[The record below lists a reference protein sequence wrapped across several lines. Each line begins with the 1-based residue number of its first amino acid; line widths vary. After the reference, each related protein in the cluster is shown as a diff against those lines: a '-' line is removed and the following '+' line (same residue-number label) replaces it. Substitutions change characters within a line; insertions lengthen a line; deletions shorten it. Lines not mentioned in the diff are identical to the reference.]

1 MDPNSKQKTLDNLTK
16 AESILIAVSKNSG
29 FDGMA
34 AGLALYL
41 SCIKLGKN
49 TTIQA
54 KDPSVDDGQRLYGA
68 DKIGRFEGN
77 KNLVIVVND
86 AVDNVDKVTYSL
98 EDTKLKI
105 VVHPFP
111 GARSVNRQQISF
123 EEASAKPNLVLA
135 VGFQTQEELN
145 QVIAH
150 EQNLDPN
157 IWVININTKD
167 VGQLSAQ
174 VNVFNGQ
181 AVSIC
186 EVTAQIFQELALPLD
201 EDIAYNLYAGIAQ
214 ATNYFSPSLVSPLS
228 FETASWLL
236 KFGAGRASFA
246 NPKAEKPALDASRL
260 MSAQSTPAF
269 SQMPQEPQ
277 EDFGKEDYPQPD
289 PFDQPAIEQVERKT
303 TTQEN
308 WLKPPKV
315 YKGSKSFDSE
325 K

>member
-1 MDPNSKQKTLDNLTK
+1 MDPNSKQKTLDNLTH

-49 TTIQA
+49 TIIQA
-54 KDPSVDDGQRLYGA
+54 KDPSVDDGQKLYGV

-105 VVHPFP
+105 VVHPIP
-111 GARSVNRQQISF
+111 GARSVNRHQISF
-123 EEASAKPNLVLA
+123 EETSTKPNLVLA

-150 EQNLDPN
+150 EQNLDPK
-157 IWVININTKD
+157 IWVININKQD
-167 VGQLSAQ
+167 VGRISAQ
-174 VNVFNGQ
+174 VNVFNDQ
-181 AVSIC
+181 AASIC
-186 EVTAQIFQELALPLD
+186 EVTAHIFQELALPLD

-214 ATNYFSPSLVSPLS
+214 VTNYFSPSLTLPLS

-236 KFGAGRASFA
+236 KFGAGKASFA
-246 NPKAEKPALDASRL
+246 KPQPEPAYPIRPFQAEAPL
-260 MSAQSTPAF
+260 T
-269 SQMPQEPQ
+269 QEPDN
-277 EDFGKEDYPQPD
+277 EYPVPD
-289 PFDQPAIEQVERKT
+289 PYDQPAIEQVERPKA

-315 YKGSKSFDSE
+315 YKGSKSFDNE

>member
-49 TTIQA
+49 TIIQA
-54 KDPSVDDGQRLYGA
+54 KGPSVDDGQRLYGV

-111 GARSVNRQQISF
+111 GARSVNRHQISF

-150 EQNLDPN
+150 EQNLNPN
-157 IWVININTKD
+157 TWVININKQD

-174 VNVFNGQ
+174 VNVFNDQ
-181 AVSIC
+181 ATSIC
-186 EVTAQIFQELALPLD
+186 EVAAQIFQELALPLD

-214 ATNYFSPSLVSPLS
+214 ATNYFSPSLASPLS

-246 NPKAEKPALDASRL
+246 TPHSSGL
-260 MSAQSTPAF
+260 STPKP
-269 SQMPQEPQ
+269 QMPLP
-277 EDFGKEDYPQPD
+277 KEQPDATENVQFPSPD
-289 PFDQPAIEQVERKT
+289 PFNQPAIEQVERPA

>member
-1 MDPNSKQKTLDNLTK
+1 MDQNSKQKTLDNLTK
-16 AESILIAVSKNSG
+16 AEIILVAVSENAG

-41 SCIKLGKN
+41 SCLKLGKN
-49 TTIQA
+49 TAVQA
-54 KDPSVDDGQRLYGA
+54 KNPSVDDAQRLYGV
-68 DKIGRFEGN
+68 DKIGRIEGS

-86 AVDNVDKVTYSL
+86 AVENVDKVTYSL
-98 EDTKLKI
+98 EGTKLKI

-111 GARSVNRQQISF
+111 GAKNVNRHQISF
-123 EEASAKPNLVLA
+123 EETSTKPNLVFA

-150 EQNLDPN
+150 EQNLDPT
-157 IWVININTKD
+157 IWIININKQD

-174 VNVFNGQ
+174 VSANNSQ
-181 AVSIC
+181 AASIC
-186 EVTAQIFQELALPLD
+186 EVTAQIFQQLALPLD
-201 EDIAYNLYAGIAQ
+201 EDIAYNLYAGVAQ
-214 ATNYFSPSLVSPLS
+214 ATNYFSPSLASPLS

-246 NPKAEKPALDASRL
+246 KGQSSQLSMPKP
-260 MSAQSTPAF
+260 
-269 SQMPQEPQ
+269 QMPPLEESDIAAGGQFQNPN
-277 EDFGKEDYPQPD
+277 
-289 PFDQPAIEQVERKT
+289 PFDQPPIEQVERSKT
-303 TTQEN
+303 LSPVEGPKATTQEN

-315 YKGSKSFDSE
+315 YRGSKSFDSE

>member
-1 MDPNSKQKTLDNLTK
+1 MDQNSKQKTLDNLTK
-16 AESILIAVSKNSG
+16 AEVILIVVSENAG

-41 SCIKLGKN
+41 SCLKLGKN
-49 TTIQA
+49 TAIQA
-54 KDPSVDDGQRLYGA
+54 KNPSVGDAQRLYGV
-68 DKIGRFEGN
+68 DKIGAIEGS

-86 AVDNVDKVTYSL
+86 AVENVDKVTYSL
-98 EDTKLKI
+98 EDTRLKI

-111 GARSVNRQQISF
+111 GAKSVNRHQISF
-123 EEASAKPNLVLA
+123 EETSAKPNLVFA
-135 VGFQTQEELN
+135 IGFQTQEELDR
-145 QVIAH
+145 VIAR

-157 IWVININTKD
+157 IWTININKQS

-174 VNVFNGQ
+174 VNVANDQ
-181 AVSIC
+181 AASVC
-186 EVTAQIFQELALPLD
+186 EVTAQIFQQLALPLD
-201 EDIAYNLYAGIAQ
+201 EDIAYNLYAGVAQ
-214 ATNYFSPSLVSPLS
+214 ATNYFSPNLSSPLS

-246 NPKAEKPALDASRL
+246 GPRSSDLSIPKP
-260 MSAQSTPAF
+260 
-269 SQMPQEPQ
+269 QMPQLQKPDVTVDNMQ
-277 EDFGKEDYPQPD
+277 QFPSPD
-289 PFDQPAIEQVERKT
+289 PFDQPAIEQVERKI

-315 YKGSKSFDSE
+315 YRGAKSFDSE